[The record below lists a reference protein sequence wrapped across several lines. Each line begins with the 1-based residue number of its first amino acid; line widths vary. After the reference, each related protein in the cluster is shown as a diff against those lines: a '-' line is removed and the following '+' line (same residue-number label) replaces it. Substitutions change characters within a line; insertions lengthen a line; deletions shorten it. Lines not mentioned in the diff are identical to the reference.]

1 MGRSVSYRAGQFTWL
16 KIGSTKPLYENPFS
30 FASFGLDHSR
40 IAFLIKDIGDFTHAV
55 SELKSGEIVY
65 LNGSFGNFGK
75 NFHGN
80 EPLVLIAGGV
90 GIAPIRSIL
99 QSFAEKNIG
108 RSIYLIYGNRVA
120 ERAINI
126 QQDSLLTHCK
136 DLRVFQILTE
146 PHAGWSGLTGVIDRE
161 SLTRCL
167 PQEILGNANV
177 SYLVCGP
184 ALMIDAT
191 EAALAELGVS
201 LSQIE
206 SERFQYDFTSTTK
219 RNFLSIASW
228 LIGTV
233 ILTYGAVIF
242 STR

>member
-1 MGRSVSYRAGQFTWL
+1 
-16 KIGSTKPLYENPFS
+16 
-30 FASFGLDHSR
+30 
-40 IAFLIKDIGDFTHAV
+40 
-55 SELKSGEIVY
+55 
-65 LNGSFGNFGK
+65 
-75 NFHGN
+75 
-80 EPLVLIAGGV
+80 
-90 GIAPIRSIL
+90 
-99 QSFAEKNIG
+99 
-108 RSIYLIYGNRVA
+108 
-120 ERAINI
+120 
-126 QQDSLLTHCK
+126 
-136 DLRVFQILTE
+136 
-146 PHAGWSGLTGVIDRE
+146 VIDRE